1 MRAMGRPV
9 ARLASAAALALL
21 LVIARADELAEALAA
36 PPVAA
41 QAVPG
46 TALPAGAAAALGIPS
61 ASFGALP
68 PGAGPKIAII
78 IDDLGY
84 RSAEG
89 RRAVQLPG
97 PVAVA
102 ILPHTPYAAGLAREA
117 DSRGKEIVLHVPM
130 EALEAEL
137 LGPGALEL
145 GQTRAELASALAAD
159 LAAVPLARAVSN
171 HMGSSLTREAVPMG
185 WIMEELRS
193 RETLFFVDSY
203 TTADSVALQ
212 AARAAGVRALRRDVF
227 LDGDQ
232 TPEAMQREWLRLLAR
247 ARERG
252 FALGIG
258 HPHAAT
264 LEFLE
269 RALPALVAGG
279 VQLVSLAALLDAE
292 RAAAERR

>member
-1 MRAMGRPV
+1 MGRSV
-9 ARLASAAALALL
+9 ARLAPAAVLAFL
-21 LVIARADELAEALAA
+21 LVGARADELAELAP
-36 PPVAA
+36 PPVAT
-41 QAVPG
+41 QAVAG
-46 TALPAGAAAALGIPS
+46 TALPVGAAAGALGMPS
-61 ASFGALP
+61 APLAAIP
-68 PGAGPKIAII
+68 PRVGPKIAII

-84 RSAEG
+84 RFAEG
-89 RRAVQLPG
+89 QRAVRLPG

-102 ILPHTPYAAGLAREA
+102 ILPHTPYAAGLASEA

-145 GQTRAELASALAAD
+145 DQTRSELAGALAAD
-159 LAAVPLARAVSN
+159 LAAVPLALAVSN
-171 HMGSSLTREAVPMG
+171 HMGSSLTREAVPMR
-185 WIMEELRS
+185 WIMEELKS

-212 AARAAGVRALRRDVF
+212 AAREAGVRALRRDVF

-232 TPEAMQREWLRLLAR
+232 TPAAVQREWLRLLAR

-252 FALGIG
+252 FALAIG

-269 RALPALVAGG
+269 RALPALAASGVA
-279 VQLVSLAALLDAE
+279 LVPLADLLDAE
-292 RAAAERR
+292 PAAAERR